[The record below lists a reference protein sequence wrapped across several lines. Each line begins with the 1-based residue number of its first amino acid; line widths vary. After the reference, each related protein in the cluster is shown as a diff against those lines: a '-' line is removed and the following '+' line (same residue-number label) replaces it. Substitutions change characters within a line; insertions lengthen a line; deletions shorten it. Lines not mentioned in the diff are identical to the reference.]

1 MNIIEN
7 LNWRY
12 ATKRMNGEEISNE
25 KSEIILEAIRLAPT
39 SMGLQPFKVLVIK
52 DKEIRERMKQACYNQ
67 PQITESA
74 FMLVFAV
81 WKDNYEQKATDYIEL
96 IAKTRNQ
103 SIESIDGFKKNLLN
117 AIKSN
122 DPISW
127 AARQAYIAF
136 GFGLATAAML
146 KIDTTPMEGF
156 MPDELDKVLELDKL
170 GLKSVVIMAIGNRD
184 EKNDYLVNLP
194 KVRKSKEDFFIHL

>member
-74 FMLVFAV
+74 FILVFAV

>member
-1 MNIIEN
+1 
-7 LNWRY
+7 
-12 ATKRMNGEEISNE
+12 MNGEEISNE

-127 AARQAYIAF
+127 AALQAYIAF

>member
-127 AARQAYIAF
+127 AALQDR
-136 GFGLATAAML
+136 
-146 KIDTTPMEGF
+146 
-156 MPDELDKVLELDKL
+156 
-170 GLKSVVIMAIGNRD
+170 KSVV
-184 EKNDYLVNLP
+184 
-194 KVRKSKEDFFIHL
+194 

>member
-1 MNIIEN
+1 
-7 LNWRY
+7 
-12 ATKRMNGEEISNE
+12 MNGEEISNE

-74 FMLVFAV
+74 FILVFAV